1 MTVEMNT
8 TPSYASCNTNG
19 NKYLM
24 WIPVQTAKLFRFT
37 TPVPEDRIELVQ
49 CDLESEDEIE
59 EALGNAGVV
68 VCTIGASEKEVFDV
82 TGPYRIDFKASS
94 NLIEAGK
101 VLNLKQ

>member
-1 MTVEMNT
+1 
-8 TPSYASCNTNG
+8 
-19 NKYLM
+19 M
-24 WIPVQTAKLFRFT
+24 WIPVQTAKLFRFK
-37 TPVPEDRIELVQ
+37 TPVQEDRIELVE

-68 VCTIGASEKEVFDV
+68 VCTIGASEKEVLDV

>member
-1 MTVEMNT
+1 M
-8 TPSYASCNTNG
+8 C
-19 NKYLM
+19 
-24 WIPVQTAKLFRFT
+24 IPVQAAKLFRFIA
-37 TPVPEDRIELVQ
+37 PVQGDRIELVE

-68 VCTIGASEKEVFDV
+68 VCTIGASEKEVLDV
-82 TGPYRIDFKASS
+82 TGPYRIDFKAAS